1 MLLLRTLCK
10 DNCSRRQIF
19 CALYIHLV
27 ANAISHCTSINVLPT
42 PSLDSQPKSCK
53 ATPQHDND
61 IHTGSVPLLC
71 CVEPGFRPEEVG
83 QGQPL
88 EIKITS

>member
-1 MLLLRTLCK
+1 MLLLRALCK
-10 DNCSRRQIF
+10 DNCSRRLIF

-27 ANAISHCTSINVLPT
+27 ANAISYHTSIDVLPT
-42 PSLDSQPKSCK
+42 PSLDSRPK
-53 ATPQHDND
+53 ADND
-61 IHTGSVPLLC
+61 IHTGSVPLWC
-71 CVEPGFRPEEVG
+71 CVEPGSRPEEVG